1 MQVKKRLDY
10 QVPKF
15 QIECVDLIFDLIP
28 EATIVTSQLSICRV
42 DINSKDALI
51 LDGHELEL
59 ISLSL
64 DGRLLDESEFEVSD
78 TQLIIRYLP
87 ENFILTV
94 TTRIDPKLNTS
105 LEGLYY
111 ASDAFCTQCE
121 AEGFRRITYYLD
133 RPDVLSIFTVT
144 VRADKKDYPFL
155 LSNGNV
161 IDSGDLVDGRH
172 FVTWHD
178 PFKKPA
184 YLFALVAGDFDVL
197 EDQYI
202 TRSQRKVCL
211 QVFVEKGRLYQAQHA
226 IQSLKKSM
234 KWDEDTF
241 NLEYDLD
248 IYMIVA
254 VDFFNMGAME
264 NKGLNIF
271 NSKFVLAQPGSAT
284 DEDYFN
290 IESIIAHEYFHNW
303 TGNRVTCR
311 DWFQLSLKEGLTVY
325 RDQWFSHDMTSP
337 LSNRIKQVNVMRSH
351 QFAEDASAMS
361 HPIRPDE
368 VIEMNNFYTV
378 TVYDKGAEV
387 IRMMHTLLGD
397 AGFKAG
403 IQLYFERHDGQ
414 AVTCDDFVAAMQDAN
429 HYDLSQFSR
438 WYSQSGTPE
447 ITVEQVY
454 DAQQRLLTLNLVQAT
469 PNTSGQ
475 PKKHPLVLPIKYE
488 CLQAEGI
495 LVQAK
500 ENQGDGVVVMSTGS
514 SSMSFSDVDESSI
527 VTLFNGFSAPVKL
540 NQYFTSAQR
549 LRIIQSSQDDFVK
562 WEAMQGLYIQ
572 SVQYLVDNNVSLS
585 DQNSVNEILQ
595 QFLQLDTL
603 SSWVDKNMSR
613 PELMAELLSIP
624 STESLLQA
632 LPQRD
637 ILHLHQ
643 ARKNITQYMLY
654 EFKTVFENHYGA
666 LIAHQPIYEY
676 EQLQVNNR
684 RLIGVLLQFLV
695 HEPAYQHLAY
705 EHFTHSNNM
714 TDTLS
719 SLKAAQIAQDDSF
732 YKMMDKFAHD
742 WSHDLVVMDKWFSL
756 QATVER
762 DDILS
767 QLTLLQA
774 HPMFNIQNPNKV
786 RALIGSFAFFNV
798 PGFHAANGKGY
809 EFMTQYLMQLD
820 HVNSQVAAR
829 IITPLTQWQLH
840 TPQRRELMI
849 KELRRLLE
857 HTGLSRDL
865 FEKVSKSILQ
875 YEEIH

>member
-1 MQVKKRLDY
+1 VQVKKRLDY

-15 QIECVDLIFDLIP
+15 QIECVDLIFDLVP

-51 LDGHELEL
+51 LDGYELEL

-64 DGRLLDESEFEVSD
+64 DGRRLDENEFEVSD
-78 TQLIIRYLP
+78 TQLIIKNLP
-87 ENFILTV
+87 ENFILTI
-94 TTRIDPKLNTS
+94 TTRIDPKHNTS

-144 VRADKKDYPFL
+144 VRADKKAYPFL

-248 IYMIVA
+248 MYMIVA

-271 NSKFVLAQPGSAT
+271 NSKFVLAQPDSAT

-429 HYDLSQFSR
+429 HYDLSHFSR

-469 PNTSGQ
+469 PSTSAQ

-488 CLQAEGI
+488 CLQADGK

-500 ENQGDGVVVMSTGS
+500 EDQGNGVVVMSTGS
-514 SSMSFSDVDESSI
+514 LTMSFSDVDESSI

-540 NQYFTSAQR
+540 NQHFTPAQR

-572 SVQYLVDNNVSLS
+572 SVQYLVDNHVSLS

-603 SSWVDKNMSR
+603 SSWIDKNMSR

-632 LPQRD
+632 LPKRD

-643 ARKNITQYMLY
+643 ARKNVTQYMLY
-654 EFKTVFENHYGA
+654 EFKTVFEHHYGA
-666 LIAHQPIYEY
+666 LIEHQPIYEY

-695 HEPAYQHLAY
+695 HEPAYHHLAY

-719 SLKAAQIAQDDSF
+719 SLKAAQIVQDDSF
-732 YKMMDKFAHD
+732 YKMMDKFAYE
-742 WSHDLVVMDKWFSL
+742 WSHDSVVMDKWFSL

-809 EFMTQYLMQLD
+809 DFMTQYLMQLD

-840 TPQRRELMI
+840 TPERRELMI
-849 KELRRLLE
+849 KELRRLLA